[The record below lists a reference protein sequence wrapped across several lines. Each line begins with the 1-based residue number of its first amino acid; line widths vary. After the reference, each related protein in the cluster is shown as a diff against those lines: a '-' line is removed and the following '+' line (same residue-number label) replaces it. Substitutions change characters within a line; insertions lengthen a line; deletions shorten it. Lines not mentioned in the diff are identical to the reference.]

1 MNKQPD
7 YNYCHVS
14 DTLFLCLRPDNANKS
29 LLTLYTQK
37 LNNLA
42 CLLSTEESQ
51 YLLMDEASQ
60 VFVQTVI

>member
-1 MNKQPD
+1 ML
-7 YNYCHVS
+7 
-14 DTLFLCLRPDNANKS
+14 TS